1 MADYYIPFEIQEE
14 IIKSL
19 PVKSLLRFRSVSKH
33 WKSFIN
39 SSKFIHDHH
48 VIHHSESQH
57 HFLISYLDTSNDLKY
72 VSIVDDY
79 TFPLQKLSV
88 TIPMDV
94 KLLHQPHV
102 VGSSQ
107 GLVCIHGHANNKTKT
122 RPVIWN
128 STVNKSV
135 AIDVL
140 VSKVFYNMEALNTIE
155 GFGVSPET
163 LDPMLVKITNHFWDN
178 LRQVESIWDKIVNVW
193 TLLID
198 ESVCLQTLSILYIL
212 HEMTL
217 DSYT

>member
-1 MADYYIPFEIQEE
+1 MNDKMQSLKANQVLSLIDLLP
-14 IIKSL
+14 KSK
-19 PVKSLLRFRSVSKH
+19 PVRSVSKH

-79 TFPLQKLSV
+79 TFPLQKLSL

-94 KLLHQPHV
+94 KLLYQPHV

-107 GLVCIHGHANNKTKT
+107 GLVCIRGHANNKTKT
-122 RPVIWN
+122 RAVIWN
-128 STVNKSV
+128 PTVNKSV

-140 VSKVFYNMEALNTIE
+140 VSKVFYNMEALNTIV
-155 GFGVSPET
+155 GFVA
-163 LDPMLVKITNHFWDN
+163 
-178 LRQVESIWDKIVNVW
+178 QVGIEANS
-193 TLLID
+193 
-198 ESVCLQTLSILYIL
+198 S
-212 HEMTL
+212 
-217 DSYT
+217 